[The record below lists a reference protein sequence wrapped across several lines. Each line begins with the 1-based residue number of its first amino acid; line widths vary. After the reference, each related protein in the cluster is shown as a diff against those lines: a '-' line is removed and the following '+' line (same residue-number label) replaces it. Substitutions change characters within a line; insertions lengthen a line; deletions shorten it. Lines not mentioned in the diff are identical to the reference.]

1 MDDLEAG
8 PAADASLSVKDMTPT
23 ISALRDGSFPLNLQE
38 SIARVFPVTVKTVDE
53 SVWPPKDHVLA
64 RLASRTAVVAD
75 AASPTRFPSR
85 NTDTWLTIFHP
96 SIERSHYS
104 NDLYYDYDHDS
115 CKNNGDNHID
125 DEDNQHDH
133 EHEQGVNTSPE
144 QQKFENRQ
152 FCRTWVYK
160 CAVF

>member
-64 RLASRTAVVAD
+64 RLASRTAVVGD
-75 AASPTRFPSR
+75 AASPTRFASR

-104 NDLYYDYDHDS
+104 NDLY
-115 CKNNGDNHID
+115 
-125 DEDNQHDH
+125 
-133 EHEQGVNTSPE
+133 
-144 QQKFENRQ
+144 
-152 FCRTWVYK
+152 
-160 CAVF
+160 